1 MHGLQ
6 YPCAHRYG
14 NVTRYMNHSATPN
27 VRPLVANHY
36 GCRRV
41 VFYTTVKVSK
51 GDEMTY
57 NYGDEYVRN
66 CKHLL
71 L

>member
-1 MHGLQ
+1 M
-6 YPCAHRYG
+6 
-14 NVTRYMNHSATPN
+14 
-27 VRPLVANHY
+27 RPLVANHY
-36 GCRRV
+36 GCHRV
-41 VFYTTVKVSK
+41 VFYATARVAK

>member
-1 MHGLQ
+1 
-6 YPCAHRYG
+6 
-14 NVTRYMNHSATPN
+14 MNHSSTPN

-41 VFYTTVKVSK
+41 VFYTTARVAK

>member
-1 MHGLQ
+1 MIKGRCCTV
-6 YPCAHRYG
+6 P
-14 NVTRYMNHSATPN
+14 VN